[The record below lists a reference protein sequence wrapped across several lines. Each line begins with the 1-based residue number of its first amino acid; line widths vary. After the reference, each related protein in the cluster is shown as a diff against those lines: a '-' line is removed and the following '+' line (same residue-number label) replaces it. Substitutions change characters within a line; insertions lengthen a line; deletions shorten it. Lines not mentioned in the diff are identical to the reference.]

1 MDTTWLH
8 IYLPPSAVRGKDVE
22 EDGPRAGAIPQEP
35 SPLTLLLV
43 ETMPWPKQEGSAA
56 AVLPPYLSQLLHR
69 DSEHNARDM
78 MLMTRNQS
86 LLQVPLS
93 SQH

>member
-8 IYLPPSAVRGKDVE
+8 IYLPPSAVRGKDVQ
-22 EDGPRAGAIPQEP
+22 EDGPRAAAIPQEP

-43 ETMPWPKQEGSAA
+43 ETMDKARESSAA
-56 AVLPPYLSQLLHR
+56 AVLPPCLSQLLHR

-78 MLMTRNQS
+78 MLMTRIQS